1 MEPFAWH
8 QPVDLRFGDGCS
20 NELSATL
27 GHQPVVVLAF
37 EPAGALG
44 LRQRWQYA
52 LGARLQAW
60 VPVADRLS
68 SIAYARELVPLVWPH
83 LKPDTVLVA
92 VGGGTTL
99 DLAKVLRCK
108 PLDSDFEALAKALR
122 GQAPWPAMQQ
132 APLWLL
138 PTTAGTGSELTRWA
152 TVWDT
157 EAQPAVKRSLDEPWG
172 YAQRAFVDPA
182 LTLSCPA
189 ALTRDTAL
197 DTLAHAL
204 EALWNRHANPVST
217 ELAVAAATRV
227 LTHLPALLAQPQDL
241 GLRTQMSLAAVQ
253 AGMAFSQTRTA
264 LAHAL
269 SYDLTLHEGVPHG
282 LACALWLPR
291 AWQLAMGHSPAL
303 DAALQRVFDLPP
315 QQGLARLEDWLL
327 SLGIDTSE
335 EAFAALG
342 ITDAPLRVQAALASP
357 RGRNFVGEG

>member
-8 QPVDLRFGDGCS
+8 QPVELRFGDGCS
-20 NELSATL
+20 NELAAAL

-37 EPAGALG
+37 EPAEALG
-44 LRQRWQYA
+44 LRQRWQTA
-52 LGARLQAW
+52 LGPRLQAW

-68 SIAYARELVPLVWPH
+68 SIAYARELVPQVWPH
-83 LKPDTVLVA
+83 LTPGTVLVA

-108 PLDSDFEALAKALR
+108 PLDGNFETLASALR
-122 GQAPWPAMQQ
+122 GQTPCSPLQQ
-132 APLWLL
+132 AALWLL

-157 EAQPAVKRSLDEPWG
+157 EAQPPVKRSLDEPWG

-182 LTLSCPA
+182 LTLSCPP

-204 EALWNRHANPVST
+204 EALWNRHANPLST
-217 ELAVAAATRV
+217 ELAIAAATGV
-227 LTHLPALLAQPQDL
+227 VAHLPALLAQPHSL
-241 GLRTQMSLAAVQ
+241 ALRGQLSLAAVQ

-269 SYDLTLHEGVPHG
+269 SYDLTLHQGVPHG
-282 LACALWLPR
+282 LACALWLPT
-291 AWQLAMGHSPAL
+291 AWRLALGHSPVV
-303 DAALQRVFDLPP
+303 DAALAQVFGVPP
-315 QQGLARLEDWLL
+315 DQGLARLEGWLNGM
-327 SLGIDTSE
+327 GIATGDA
-335 EAFAALG
+335 AFAALG
-342 ITDAPLRVQAALASP
+342 IADAPQRVQAALASV
-357 RGRNFVGEG
+357 RGRNFIGA